1 MSAAAVASA
10 TDAVPP
16 KKGKKKLL
24 IFVAL
29 AVLLLGGGGGA
40 ALYVMKKR
48 AAEAAAAAEA
58 EEGDGEAAAE
68 GRKAHAK
75 APQPGSPPAFL
86 PLEPFVVNLADR
98 DADRFAQVGI
108 TLELDDAKAA
118 DALKPY
124 MPAIRN
130 GILMILA
137 HKTSAELHDR
147 SGKEKLAGEIARA
160 AVRPMGIEIDEPDAH
175 AEAGGAEDAKKSK
188 KKKAKDAPANPVRN
202 VLFSSFII
210 Q

>member
-1 MSAAAVASA
+1 MSAAAAATA
-10 TDAVPP
+10 TDVAPP
-16 KKGKKKLL
+16 RKGKKKLL

-29 AVLLLGGGGGA
+29 AVLLLGGGGA
-40 ALYVMKKR
+40 TALVLMKKR
-48 AAEAAAAAEA
+48 AADAAAAAEA
-58 EEGDGEAAAE
+58 EEAEDDGTS
-68 GRKAHAK
+68 GTKAHAK
-75 APQPGSPPAFL
+75 AQHPGSPPAFL

-98 DADRFAQVGI
+98 DVDRFVQVGI
-108 TLELDDAKAA
+108 TLELEDAKAA
-118 DALKPY
+118 DTLKPY

-137 HKTSAELHDR
+137 HKTAAELHDR

-160 AVRPMGIEIDEPDAH
+160 AVRPMGIQIDEPDAH
-175 AEAGGAEDAKKSK
+175 ADAGGSADARKPK
-188 KKKAKDAPANPVRN
+188 KKKADDAPPNPVRG